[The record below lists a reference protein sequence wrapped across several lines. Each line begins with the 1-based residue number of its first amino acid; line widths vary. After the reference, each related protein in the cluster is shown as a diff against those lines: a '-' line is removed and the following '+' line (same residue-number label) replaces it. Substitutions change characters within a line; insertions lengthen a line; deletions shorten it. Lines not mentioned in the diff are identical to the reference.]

1 MSGSGKDIPE
11 QSLSGQL
18 SQKDKASMPDDAEL
32 VLRSDED
39 GRENVTFP
47 FDLSFF
53 AGGDV
58 DEAQV
63 EDAFAAAWGE
73 VQQLESESTM
83 SALNN
88 ESKMGLIDNET
99 VLFGVQSGARKDGL
113 NVGDIVSILH
123 GRNP

>member
-11 QSLSGQL
+11 QALSGQL
-18 SQKDKASMPDDAEL
+18 SQRPASMPDDAEL
-32 VLRSDED
+32 VFRSDED

-47 FDLSFF
+47 FDLVF

-73 VQQLESESTM
+73 CSSSQ
-83 SALNN
+83 
-88 ESKMGLIDNET
+88 
-99 VLFGVQSGARKDGL
+99 
-113 NVGDIVSILH
+113 
-123 GRNP
+123 NPRCQR